1 MYDFSPLNF
10 FVFLFNKNALDYCS
24 KYDKILPVLTL
35 TNNFFVLGEC
45 VHAWMTK
52 SISFGLPFGL
62 YFLCPVFTS
71 VGVCICMDVCMCAVC
86 VYKCLMRVC
95 GNFGLRGYPGGAD
108 KHQMDAELRK
118 EMMAIW
124 PNLSQKTLDLL
135 VTPHK
140 GKLQENRT

>member
-71 VGVCICMDVCMCAVC
+71 VGVCICMDVCMWFCLC
-86 VYKCLMRVC
+86 VQMFDACVWELWVAGLPRRCRQAPDGCRAEK
-95 GNFGLRGYPGGAD
+95 GNDGYLA
-108 KHQMDAELRK
+108 KLVAEDTGP
-118 EMMAIW
+118 AGYTA
-124 PNLSQKTLDLL
+124 Q
-135 VTPHK
+135 
-140 GKLQENRT
+140 G